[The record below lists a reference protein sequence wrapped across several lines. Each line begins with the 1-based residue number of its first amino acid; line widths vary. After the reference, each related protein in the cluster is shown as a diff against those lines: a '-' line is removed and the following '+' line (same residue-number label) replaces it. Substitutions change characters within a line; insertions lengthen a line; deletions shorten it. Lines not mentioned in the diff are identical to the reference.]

1 MFDKSDKYVSVVTEN
16 SVFIYSLQNNNAKN
30 PIITYRLDEEKF
42 EKINDVILDSKE
54 CLPN

>member
-1 MFDKSDKYVSVVTEN
+1 MAVVTEN

-30 PIITYRLDEEKF
+30 PIITYRLDEEKYK
-42 EKINDVILDSKE
+42 EINDVILDSKE